1 MLRHAPVPAVNNR
14 RLVDNRLAGAI
25 FRHRFEAPQNVLD
38 WAQESHLSV
47 RIREGKAAPLFTY
60 RQLLIA

>member
-1 MLRHAPVPAVNNR
+1 MPRRPLSNNK

-25 FRHRFEAPQNVLD
+25 FHHRFEAPQNVLD

-47 RIREGKAAPLFTY
+47 RNQEGKAAPLFTY